1 MADIFLK
8 DDDIKFFKENSILFI
23 VDSIMRNIQEDFS
36 TLIITGKLTSH
47 GNLQKKSTQM
57 PIYARD
63 ELEIMIGPLVPGRD
77 LMWSEIIVILSMQD
91 NTF

>member
-1 MADIFLK
+1 MADIFLDNDAMTLFNDK
-8 DDDIKFFKENSILFI
+8 SVLFI
-23 VDSIMRNIQEDFS
+23 GDSIMRNINQDFL